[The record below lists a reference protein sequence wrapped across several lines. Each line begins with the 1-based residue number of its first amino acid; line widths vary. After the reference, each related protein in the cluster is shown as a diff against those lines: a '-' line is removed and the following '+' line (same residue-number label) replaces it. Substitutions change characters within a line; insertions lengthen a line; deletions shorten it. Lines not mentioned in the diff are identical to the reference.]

1 MRTESGLFF
10 GKTIMEYKEL
20 PAPMTVDQQ
29 IDNLKALH
37 LIIKDE
43 ADVREKLSKIS
54 YYRLIKAY
62 GTSYKNKG
70 SGIFKK
76 NVSFDD
82 IYHLYEFD
90 NQLRYILFPVFEKI
104 EISLRCRIANYFG
117 VKYGSMG
124 YLDEKNF
131 EKNYTDLLDKI
142 NTSIE
147 YSQTASSI
155 KHFTEEYGKVPLYAA
170 IEVFS
175 FGVLSD
181 FYKSMHKEDRTAI
194 AKLYYKGDER
204 YLSSWFDSIAYTRN
218 ICAHFGRL
226 YQKNIT
232 KLPLLF
238 SPEDDDVKNNNRLF
252 RVLCCMRYVCHEFKD
267 WGSVVASIKD
277 LIDSYEGL
285 VKTSGLGFSDGWF
298 DKLLDQEPLTVRLI
312 YNSKISQGNFKF
324 SASNPQD

>member
-1 MRTESGLFF
+1 MPS
-10 GKTIMEYKEL
+10 
-20 PAPMTVDQQ
+20 PMTIEQQ
-29 IDNLKALH
+29 IDNLKSLH
-37 LIIKDE
+37 LVIDDE
-43 ADVREKLSKIS
+43 NDVRAKLSSIS

-62 GTSYKNKG
+62 GTSYKNRK
-70 SGIFKK
+70 SGIFSK

-90 NQLRYILFPVFEKI
+90 NQLRYILFPLFERI
-104 EISLRCRIANYFG
+104 EITLRCRIANYFG

-124 YLDEKNF
+124 YLEENNF
-131 EKNYTDLLDKI
+131 EKNFSELFNKI
-142 NTSIE
+142 SLSIE
-147 YSQTASSI
+147 NAKNSSSI
-155 KHFTEEYGKVPLYAA
+155 KHFNENYGKVPLYAA

-175 FGVLSD
+175 FGVLVD

-194 AKLYYKGDER
+194 AKMYYKGDER

-226 YQKNIT
+226 YQKNFT

-238 SPEDDDVKNNNRLF
+238 TPDDYDIRENNRLF
-252 RVLCCMRYVCHEFKD
+252 RVLCCMRYVCHEFED

-277 LIDSYEGL
+277 LIDSYDGL

-298 DKLLDQEPLTVRLI
+298 NKLLDQEPVAIRFI
-312 YNSKISQGNFKF
+312 YNSRINQ
-324 SASNPQD
+324 